1 MAEPPAAT
9 PPEASTPI
17 SANCEPPLNIT
28 RLSTQACHTS
38 RPDAVA
44 SAPKDTPYA
53 AVAIPTAHPERAA
66 ARSSAVL
73 VIRPSSGAAGWLRRS
88 AVEEPRDETLGGVN
102 FEGPWLEDDSVDEGG
117 VHVVVD

>member
-53 AVAIPTAHPERAA
+53 AVAIPTAQPERAA
-66 ARSSAVL
+66 ARSSRVR
-73 VIRPSSGAAGWLRRS
+73 VTRPSSGAARRVRKS
-88 AVEEPRDETLGGVN
+88 SGEQPRYEALGGV
-102 FEGPWLEDDSVDEGG
+102 
-117 VHVVVD
+117 VVE